1 MGPVAPLIVLAVFF
15 GAAGLLVEGLR
26 WALVIALFLALF
38 AAAAAVRAGPGG
50 WRRMGRDVRR

>member
-1 MGPVAPLIVLAVFF
+1 MGAVALIIALAVVF

-38 AAAAAVRAGPGG
+38 GAAAAVRARAGGGG
-50 WRRMGRDVRR
+50 WGET